1 MRSFG
6 IFRST
11 DPARV
16 SQSRSRKPLR
26 LFCRSGLRSPYAAA
40 HKLSTSM
47 SIIRCATYWIIS
59 RRKSASPPFSASSVN
74 AILALV
80 VIVVLVAKLK
90 VSQPNLTQKSR

>member
-1 MRSFG
+1 M
-6 IFRST
+6 
-11 DPARV
+11 AV
-16 SQSRSRKPLR
+16 LN
-26 LFCRSGLRSPYAAA
+26 
-40 HKLSTSM
+40 
-47 SIIRCATYWIIS
+47 WIIS